1 MVVKTLP
8 SKTKDILMRLFF
20 LPVLTA
26 SILIGGET
34 VVLPQVA
41 VRVLPQVV
49 LPQVVLP
56 QVTFPQVVVPQVA
69 VPQVAV
75 PRVVV
80 PQVTFPQVVMPAMVV
95 PYPFFG
101 SFYYNDRRRD
111 VYAYGRR
118 GYESREQAHRGERG
132 ARGGRR

>member
-1 MVVKTLP
+1 
-8 SKTKDILMRLFF
+8 MRLLF

-26 SILIGGET
+26 AIVLGGET
-34 VVLPQVA
+34 
-41 VRVLPQVV
+41 VV

-56 QVTFPQVVVPQVA
+56 QVTFPQVV
-69 VPQVAV
+69 
-75 PRVVV
+75 
-80 PQVTFPQVVMPAMVV
+80 TPAMVV

-101 SFYYNDRRRD
+101 SFYYNDRPSD

-118 GYESREQAHRGERG
+118 GYESREQAHRGDRG